1 MSAKPIDEF
10 LNECNV
16 WLEKIAAAKAREEAA
31 LRAIDDAQLEKQA
44 LFRGLARFGGKFL
57 SRTGKGINR
66 VGNKMQR
73 WGNAAPKNTS
83 LQNPLAKQVVAAQRS
98 GAAAPKMVRGANGKY
113 SLQQPKAPS
122 AAPAK
127 PAPGTTPAPAKTNA
141 PAAGKDVAGA
151 ADDVAKTTTPAPA
164 DKAVVNPLDRLK
176 DTVRVS
182 KSKNGVK
189 YYSAGT
195 GKQLTDKQVQNMLS
209 QAQNKFGLSADDF
222 TSQLQARGHN
232 ATFAKSV
239 NSFRESTG
247 RSALFN
253 NKMQR
258 LAPAN
263 APVKAPVKSPATTST
278 AAPAKQA
285 PAQTTST
292 PSNTGNTA
300 APKSNTGNTAAPK
313 SNTANSTPA
322 NASNP
327 VSSPTTATS
336 GAANAADDVAK
347 GATNAADD
355 AAAAAATPSM
365 WQKAKPWALAGGGG
379 LFAGHLIWGGN
390 QQQQQVDPVH
400 MQNLHAA
407 GLA

>member
-16 WLEKIAAAKAREEAA
+16 WLEKIATAKAREEAA

-57 SRTGKGINR
+57 SRAGKGINR

-83 LQNPLAKQVVAAQRS
+83 LQNPLAKQVAAAHRS

-127 PAPGTTPAPAKTNA
+127 APAPAAEKVTAPTADLAKRLRVDAKGNVYSLKT
-141 PAAGKDVAGA
+141 GQKYTGA
-151 ADDVAKTTTPAPA
+151 R
-164 DKAVVNPLDRLK
+164 LERLK
-176 DTVRVS
+176 
-182 KSKNGVK
+182 
-189 YYSAGT
+189 
-195 GKQLTDKQVQNMLS
+195 LS
-209 QAQNKFGLSADDF
+209 PDQI
-222 TSQLQARGHN
+222 SQLQKFEK
-232 ATFAKSV
+232 ATGVHGQFTSAV
-239 NSFRESTG
+239 NKFRTDNGMSK
-247 RSALFN
+247 LFN

-258 LAPAN
+258 IAPAS
-263 APVKAPVKSPATTST
+263 APVKAPVKSPAPTST
-278 AAPAKQA
+278 AAPTKTA

-327 VSSPTTATS
+327 VSAPTNATS

-355 AAAAAATPSM
+355 AAAAAAAPSM

-390 QQQQQVDPVH
+390 QQQQVDPVH
-400 MQNLHAA
+400 MQNLQTA

>member
-31 LRAIDDAQLEKQA
+31 LKAIDNAQLEKQA

-83 LQNPLAKQVVAAQRS
+83 LQNPLAKQVAAAHRS

-127 PAPGTTPAPAKTNA
+127 TSTPAPA
-141 PAAGKDVAGA
+141 GKNGGGTAA
-151 ADDVAKTTTPAPA
+151 ADDVANKTPAPA
-164 DKAVVNPLDRLK
+164 AEKVTAPTADLAKRLRVDAKGNVYSLKTGQKYTGARLERLK
-176 DTVRVS
+176 
-182 KSKNGVK
+182 
-189 YYSAGT
+189 
-195 GKQLTDKQVQNMLS
+195 LS
-209 QAQNKFGLSADDF
+209 PDQI
-222 TSQLQARGHN
+222 SQLQKFEK
-232 ATFAKSV
+232 ATGVHGQFTSAV
-239 NSFRESTG
+239 NKFRTDNGMSK
-247 RSALFN
+247 LFN

-258 LAPAN
+258 IAPAS
-263 APVKAPVKSPATTST
+263 APVKAPVKSPAPTNT
-278 AAPAKQA
+278 AAPTKTA

-292 PSNTGNTA
+292 P
-300 APKSNTGNTAAPK
+300 SNTGNTAAPK

-355 AAAAAATPSM
+355 AAAAAAAPSM

-400 MQNLHAA
+400 MQNLHTA

>member
-66 VGNKMQR
+66 FGNKMQR

-83 LQNPLAKQVVAAQRS
+83 LQNPLAKQVAAAHRS

-127 PAPGTTPAPAKTNA
+127 ASTPAPTKANA
-141 PAAGKDVAGA
+141 PAAGKNGGGA
-151 ADDVAKTTTPAPA
+151 AAVDDAAKTTPAPA
-164 DKAVVNPLDRLK
+164 EKAVVNPLDRLK

-222 TSQLQARGHN
+222 TSQLQARGAN
-232 ATFAKSV
+232 AAFAKSV
-239 NSFRESTG
+239 NAFREGTG

-263 APVKAPVKSPATTST
+263 APVKAPVKSPTTTST
-278 AAPAKQA
+278 AAPTKQA

-313 SNTANSTPA
+313 SNTTNSTPA

-327 VSSPTTATS
+327 VSAPTTATS

-355 AAAAAATPSM
+355 AAVAAAAPSM

-390 QQQQQVDPVH
+390 QQQQVDPVH
-400 MQNLHAA
+400 MQNLHTA